1 MKRRRYLVLVGMGA
15 LAGCSG
21 DESGSDNTPTSAE
34 PDGTGDTATS
44 SEPTPSESPT
54 ATKTATETETDTP
67 TERETDTPT
76 ETETD
81 TPTETGTPE
90 PFSEITVGGA
100 ELITIETSLD
110 DGVGA
115 EVDIT
120 NDGDAIAPSFEIG
133 VDWLDADDEYIAT
146 SSVYGEV
153 LEAGETYIARTSAWL
168 DVDEPERIE
177 GVEATLTDE
186 SPFGEADIYPE
197 GIEVTQSTT
206 RASDED
212 VIVRGVIKN
221 NRDTTE
227 FIEYGA
233 KVYNGNGDVIG
244 IGPGIEEVAGGDS
257 WRFESNVLTR
267 GRNGEVESGKVIPYI

>member
-1 MKRRRYLVLVGMGA
+1 MERRRYLALVGMGA

-44 SEPTPSESPT
+44 PEPTPTERPT

-67 TERETDTPT
+67 TE
-76 ETETD
+76 TETD
-81 TPTETGTPE
+81 TPTETRTPE
-90 PFSEITVGGA
+90 PFSEITVGNA
-100 ELITIETSLD
+100 ELITIETALD
-110 DGVGA
+110 DEVGA
-115 EVDIT
+115 EVVIT
-120 NDGDAIAPSFEIG
+120 NEGDAIAPSFEIG
-133 VDWLDADDEYIAT
+133 VDWLDADGEYIAT

-153 LEAGETYIARTSAWL
+153 LEAGETYIARTPAWL
-168 DVDEPERIE
+168 DVEEPERIE
-177 GVEATLTDE
+177 GVEATVTDE

-212 VIVRGVIKN
+212 VVVRGVIEN

-227 FIEYGA
+227 YLEYGA
-233 KVYNGNGDVIG
+233 KVYNENGDVIG
-244 IGPGIEEVAGGDS
+244 IGTGIEEVAGGDS
-257 WRFESNVLTR
+257 WRFESNITTH
-267 GRNGEVESGKVIPYI
+267 GRNGQVESGKVIPYI